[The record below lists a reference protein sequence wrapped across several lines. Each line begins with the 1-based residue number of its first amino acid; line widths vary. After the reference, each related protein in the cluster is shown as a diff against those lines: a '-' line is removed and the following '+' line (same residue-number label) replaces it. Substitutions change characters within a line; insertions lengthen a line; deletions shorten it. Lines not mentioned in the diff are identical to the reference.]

1 MANIGVIGSGSWGC
15 AITWLLGNNGHKVTL
30 WSFLQEE
37 YEMFMK
43 YHENIDRLPGVKL
56 STGVIHTTD
65 LKEAV
70 RGKDLLVCAVPSPAI
85 RITAHNMR
93 EFVEDGQIIV
103 NLTKGIEESTSMIMT
118 DVIEDEIPQAKVAV
132 LSGPTHAEEV
142 GRGLPT
148 TIVVAA
154 KEEETAAYIQRLF
167 NSPVFRV
174 YSSTDM
180 LGVEIG
186 AALKNVIALA
196 AGMADGLGYGDNTKA
211 ALITRGIAEI
221 TRLGVAMGAKKET
234 FFGLSGI
241 GDLIVTCGSV
251 HSRNRKAGFLMG
263 QGMKYKDAME
273 QVHQVVE
280 GVYSAKAA
288 ADLAKK
294 YGVEMPIVAEVNKIL
309 FEDRSPRDAVMDLM
323 QRDLKQE
330 AL

>member
-15 AITWLLGNNGHKVTL
+15 AITWLLVNNGHKVTL
-30 WSFLQEE
+30 WSFLKEE
-37 YEMFMK
+37 CDMFLK
-43 YHENIDRLPGVKL
+43 YHENTDRLPGVKL
-56 STGVIHTTD
+56 STDVKHTTD
-65 LKEAV
+65 LEEAV

-85 RITAHNMR
+85 RSTAHNMKAL
-93 EFVEDGQIIV
+93 VEDGQIIV
-103 NLTKGIEESTSMIMT
+103 NLTKGIEESTLKIMT
-118 DVIEDEIPQAKVAV
+118 DVIEDEIPQTNVAV

-154 KEEETAAYIQRLF
+154 KDEETAVFIQKIF

-180 LGVEIG
+180 LGVEVG

-221 TRLGVAMGAKKET
+221 TRLGVAMGAARET
-234 FFGLSGI
+234 FYGLSGI

-263 QGMKYKDAME
+263 QGMKYKEAME

-288 ADLAKK
+288 ANLAEK
-294 YGVEMPIVAEVNKIL
+294 YQVEMPIVAEVNSIL
-309 FEDRSPRDAVMDLM
+309 FEDKAPRDAVMELM

-330 AL
+330 TA

>member
-15 AITWLLGNNGHKVTL
+15 AITWLLSNNGHKVTL

-37 YEMFMK
+37 CEMFQK
-43 YHENIDRLPGVKL
+43 YHENTDRLPGVKL
-56 STGVIHTTD
+56 STDIRHTTD
-65 LKEAV
+65 LEEAV

-85 RITAHNMR
+85 RSTAHKMK
-93 EFVEDGQIIV
+93 ELVEEGQIIV
-103 NLTKGIEESTSMIMT
+103 NLTKGIEESTLMIMT
-118 DVIEDEIPQAKVAV
+118 DVIEDEIPQANVAV

-154 KEEETAAYIQRLF
+154 KDEETAVFIQKIF

-221 TRLGVAMGAKKET
+221 TRLGVAMGASRET
-234 FFGLSGI
+234 FYGLSGI

-263 QGMKYKDAME
+263 QGMKYKEAME

-288 ADLAKK
+288 ADLAEK
-294 YGVEMPIVAEVNKIL
+294 YNVEMPIVAEVNSIL
-309 FEDRSPRDAVMDLM
+309 FGDKAPRDAVMELM

-330 AL
+330 TA

>member
-1 MANIGVIGSGSWGC
+1 MASIGVIGSGSWGT
-15 AITWLLGNNGHKVTL
+15 AIAWLLSNNGHKVTL
-30 WSFLQEE
+30 WAFAQEE

-43 YHENIDRLPGVKL
+43 YHENTDRLPGVKL
-56 STGVIHTTD
+56 SHSVSYTMD
-65 LKEAV
+65 LAEAV
-70 RGKDLLVCAVPSPAI
+70 KGRDLLVCAVPSPVI
-85 RITAHNMR
+85 RSTAHAMKDL
-93 EFVEDGQIIV
+93 VEDGQIIV
-103 NLTKGIEESTSMIMT
+103 TLTKGIEESTLKIMT
-118 DVIEDEIPQAKVAV
+118 DVIEDEIPQACTAV
-132 LSGPTHAEEV
+132 LSGPSHAEEV

-154 KEEETAAYIQRLF
+154 KDEKTADYIQELF

-174 YSSTDM
+174 YTSTDM

-196 AGMADGLGYGDNTKA
+196 AGMADGLGYGDNSKA
-211 ALITRGIAEI
+211 ALITRGITEI
-221 TRLGVAMGAKKET
+221 TRLGVAMGARKET

-241 GDLIVTCGSV
+241 GDLIVTCASV

-263 QGMKYKDAME
+263 QGMKYKEAME

-288 ADLAKK
+288 YELAGK

-309 FEDRSPRDAVMDLM
+309 FEGKSPRDAVDNLM
-323 QRDLKQE
+323 QRELKQE
-330 AL
+330 GV

>member
-1 MANIGVIGSGSWGC
+1 MASIGVIGSGSWGT
-15 AITWLLGNNGHKVTL
+15 AIAWLLSNNGHKVTL
-30 WSFLQEE
+30 WAFAQEE

-43 YHENIDRLPGVKL
+43 YHENTDRLPGVKL
-56 STGVIHTTD
+56 SHSVSYTMD
-65 LKEAV
+65 LAETVKG
-70 RGKDLLVCAVPSPAI
+70 RDLLVCAVPSPVI
-85 RITAHNMR
+85 RSTAHAMKDL
-93 EFVEDGQIIV
+93 VEDGQIIV
-103 NLTKGIEESTSMIMT
+103 TLTKGIEESTLKIMT
-118 DVIEDEIPQAKVAV
+118 DVIEDEIPQACTAV
-132 LSGPTHAEEV
+132 LSGPSHAEEV

-154 KEEETAAYIQRLF
+154 KDEKTAAYIQELF

-174 YSSTDM
+174 YTSTDM

-196 AGMADGLGYGDNTKA
+196 AGMADGLGYGDNSKA
-211 ALITRGIAEI
+211 ALITRGITEI
-221 TRLGVAMGAKKET
+221 TRLGVAMGARKET

-241 GDLIVTCGSV
+241 GDLIVTCASV

-263 QGMKYKDAME
+263 QGMKYKEAME

-288 ADLAKK
+288 YELAGK

-309 FEDRSPRDAVMDLM
+309 FEGKSPRDAVDNLM
-323 QRDLKQE
+323 QRELKQE
-330 AL
+330 GM

>member
-1 MANIGVIGSGSWGC
+1 MASIGVIGSGSWGT
-15 AITWLLGNNGHKVTL
+15 AIAWLLSNNGHKVTL
-30 WSFLQEE
+30 WAFAQEE

-43 YHENIDRLPGVKL
+43 YHENTDRLPGVKL
-56 STGVIHTTD
+56 SHSVSYTMD
-65 LKEAV
+65 LAEAV
-70 RGKDLLVCAVPSPAI
+70 KGRDLLVCAVPSPVI
-85 RITAHNMR
+85 RSTAHAMKDL
-93 EFVEDGQIIV
+93 VEDGQIIV
-103 NLTKGIEESTSMIMT
+103 TLTTGIEESTLKIMT
-118 DVIEDEIPQAKVAV
+118 DVIEDEIPQACTAV
-132 LSGPTHAEEV
+132 LSGPSHAEEV

-154 KEEETAAYIQRLF
+154 KDEKTAAYIQKLF

-174 YSSTDM
+174 YTSTDM

-196 AGMADGLGYGDNTKA
+196 AGMADGLGYGDNSKA
-211 ALITRGIAEI
+211 ALITRGITEI
-221 TRLGVAMGAKKET
+221 TRLGVAMGARKET

-241 GDLIVTCGSV
+241 GDLIVTCASV

-263 QGMKYKDAME
+263 QGMKYKEAME

-288 ADLAKK
+288 YELAGK

-309 FEDRSPRDAVMDLM
+309 FEGKSPRDAVDNLM
-323 QRDLKQE
+323 QRELKQE
-330 AL
+330 GM

>member
-1 MANIGVIGSGSWGC
+1 MASIGVIGSGSWGT
-15 AITWLLGNNGHKVTL
+15 AIAWLLSNNGHKVTL
-30 WSFLQEE
+30 WAFAQEE

-43 YHENIDRLPGVKL
+43 YHENTDRLPGVKL
-56 STGVIHTTD
+56 SHSVSYTMD
-65 LKEAV
+65 LAEAV
-70 RGKDLLVCAVPSPAI
+70 KGRDLLVCAVPSPVI
-85 RITAHNMR
+85 RSTAHAMKDL
-93 EFVEDGQIIV
+93 VEDGQIIV
-103 NLTKGIEESTSMIMT
+103 TLTKGIEESTLKIMT
-118 DVIEDEIPQAKVAV
+118 DVIEDEIPQACTAV
-132 LSGPTHAEEV
+132 LSGPSHAEEV

-154 KEEETAAYIQRLF
+154 KDEKTAAYIQELF

-174 YSSTDM
+174 YTSTDM

-196 AGMADGLGYGDNTKA
+196 AGMADGLGYGDNSKA
-211 ALITRGIAEI
+211 ALITRGITEI
-221 TRLGVAMGAKKET
+221 TRLGVAMGARKET

-241 GDLIVTCGSV
+241 GDLIVTCASV

-263 QGMKYKDAME
+263 QGMKYKEAME

-288 ADLAKK
+288 HELAGK

-309 FEDRSPRDAVMDLM
+309 FEGKSPRDAVDNLM
-323 QRDLKQE
+323 QRELKQE
-330 AL
+330 GV